1 MVTMTEGHSVTHIF
15 PQAVCTSPDLV
26 LLEEAARLANAVASD
41 RMGRSYLLQRE
52 GSGTIPALIAT
63 LKAGAA
69 AGTPTKA
76 LAPGTTGAPPDLQR
90 QPTPPQQQR
99 LGSFSRQGSGRPH
112 VSPLRPSSSGADAL
126 AAAAAGTP
134 PPAGVGA
141 AGTAA
146 VDTAAAADD
155 EIVGGRDRGNALAG
169 PAISSPDGQ
178 SLPPLAAKSP
188 LSKATPEPAPS
199 ATAGGGGDAV
209 PASDSRDSVLLQQ
222 SLVALQKL
230 SLRRRAQSELIKEG
244 LLPWLVE
251 FLQVC
256 VRTCCAHGAST
267 ACLECE

>member
-69 AGTPTKA
+69 TGTV
-76 LAPGTTGAPPDLQR
+76 LASAAAAPVPPDSQR

-112 VSPLRPSSSGADAL
+112 MSPLRPSSSGADTGAAGAAATD
-126 AAAAAGTP
+126 AAAAADG
-134 PPAGVGA
+134 
-141 AGTAA
+141 
-146 VDTAAAADD
+146 
-155 EIVGGRDRGNALAG
+155 EIVGGRDEGRALVG
-169 PAISSPDGQ
+169 PTTSFPEGQ

-188 LSKATPEPAPS
+188 LSKAMTEPAPS
-199 ATAGGGGDAV
+199 ATAGGGGSAV
-209 PASDSRDSVLLQQ
+209 QVNDSRDSVLLQQ